1 MKLEIK
7 DLYVRLQKENIL
19 KDISFGIEDGSFVS
33 LLGES
38 GCGKTTLLKSI
49 AGLLDIERGDI
60 LLDGDSLLPV
70 RPQDRGTVIV
80 FQDLRLF
87 PHMSVEKNICFSME
101 LKKIP
106 KKEQKRRVRELLA
119 DEYLVDTVEDGEQAL
134 RRLREEGHSMAALL
148 LDGGQ
153 MQRVALARAFAADPK
168 ILLLDEPFSGLDE
181 KLRVEMGALVKR
193 LQREK
198 HVTTVLVTHDKKE
211 ALQLSDKIALMHQGE
226 IIQHADARELLCK
239 PCSPAVSEYFG
250 RSAYVTGEVKDGVFA
265 GEGYRFACGEAD
277 GRYDVMMLLDANV
290 CCFKSR
296 ERGLQY
302 GKEDRV

>member
-7 DLYVRLQKENIL
+7 ELYVRLQKENIL
-19 KDISFGIEDGSFVS
+19 KNISLGIEDGSFVS

-49 AGLLDIERGDI
+49 AGLLDIESGDI
-60 LLDGDSLLPV
+60 LLDGDSLVPV

-87 PHMSVEKNICFSME
+87 PHMNVEKNICFSME
-101 LKKIP
+101 LKKVP
-106 KKEQKRRVRELLA
+106 KEEQKKRARELLA
-119 DEYLVDTVEDGEQAL
+119 DVQLTGFEKRKIQEM
-134 RRLREEGHSMAALL
+134 S
-148 LDGGQ
+148 GGQ
-153 MQRVALARAFAADPK
+153 MQRVALARAFAADPE

-198 HVTTVLVTHDKKE
+198 RVTTVLVTHDKKE

-226 IIQHADARELLCK
+226 VVQYADAKELLCR
-239 PCSPAVSEYFG
+239 PSSTIVSEYFG
-250 RSAYVTGEVKDGVFA
+250 QSAYVAGEVKNGVFA
-265 GEGYRFACGEAD
+265 GEGYRFACGEPD
-277 GRYDVMMLLDANV
+277 GSYDAMMLLDGGV
-290 CCFKSR
+290 CCFKPR
-296 ERGLQY
+296 EGGR
-302 GKEDRV
+302 

>member
-19 KDISFGIEDGSFVS
+19 KNISFDIEDGSFVS

-49 AGLLDIERGDI
+49 AGLLDIEHGDV
-60 LLDGDSLLPV
+60 LLDGASLLPV
-70 RPQDRGTVIV
+70 RPQARGTVIV

-119 DEYLVDTVEDGEQAL
+119 DVQLTGFEKRKIQEM
-134 RRLREEGHSMAALL
+134 S
-148 LDGGQ
+148 GGQ

-239 PCSPAVSEYFG
+239 PCSPVVSEYFG

-265 GEGYRFACGEAD
+265 GESYRFACGEAD

-290 CCFKSR
+290 CCFKSL
-296 ERGLQY
+296 ERGL
-302 GKEDRV
+302 

>member
-49 AGLLDIERGDI
+49 AGMLDIERGDI

-119 DEYLVDTVEDGEQAL
+119 DVQLTGFEKRKIQEM
-134 RRLREEGHSMAALL
+134 S
-148 LDGGQ
+148 GGQ